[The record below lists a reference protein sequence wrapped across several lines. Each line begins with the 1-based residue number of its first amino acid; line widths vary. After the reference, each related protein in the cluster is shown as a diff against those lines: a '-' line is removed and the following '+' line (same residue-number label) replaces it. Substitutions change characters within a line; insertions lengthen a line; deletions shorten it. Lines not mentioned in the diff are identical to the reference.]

1 MIDWELEISFHWP
14 HDRMALGW
22 EIIRPDE
29 IYEYTT
35 VTLYLVFLTI
45 KLDIE

>member
-1 MIDWELEISFHWP
+1 MMDWELEISFHWP

>member
-22 EIIRPDE
+22 EIIHPDE
-29 IYEYTT
+29 TYEYTT